1 MRTLTWVLVVAAAIR
16 LGIIG
21 FFGVDFVGAIFGS
34 APTVMSAIDRIIC
47 AIVGV
52 AGIYGIYLLTKER
65 NTGVA

>member
-21 FFGVDFVGAIFGS
+21 FFGFDLIGSIFGS
-34 APTVMSAIDRIIC
+34 TPAVISAIDRIIC
-47 AIVGV
+47 AIIGI
-52 AGIYGIYLLTKER
+52 AGIYGIYLLIKEA